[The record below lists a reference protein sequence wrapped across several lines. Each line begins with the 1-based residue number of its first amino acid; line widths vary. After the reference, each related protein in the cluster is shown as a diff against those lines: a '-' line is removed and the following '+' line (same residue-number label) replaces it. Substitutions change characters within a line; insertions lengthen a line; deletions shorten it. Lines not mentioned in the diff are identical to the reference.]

1 MTHRTSKL
9 ILGGAI
15 FLLGNLCQGQQVQEY
30 FENHCLDCHDSAS
43 TKGDFDLE
51 LLSTEFKREEVA
63 AKWQRVIEQIAF
75 GEMPPKKKSRP
86 DASQSREV
94 IAWIETELSKA
105 GHPSDLREKLKAP
118 EFGNYVDHTT
128 LFNGSIK
135 AAPYTPSRLW
145 KRSPDIFDS
154 MLIRGIGL
162 GQGRYG
168 RPNGHVAKIKQPFTI
183 EDKAGIKD
191 YADLTKADSATL
203 GTLMRNAEVIVG
215 KLTSGALHK
224 LHVSE
229 HGEIPDDQLPKDKR
243 GKPIRPRHPK
253 SPPEFESIILK
264 KDEPTEQE
272 IDAAVRKMYSLVIES
287 PPSYEDLGKYRELIR
302 KCIAEGGNGEG
313 LRIGLI
319 AIAISPDAIYRRE
332 FGSGSVDD
340 HGRQMLSPSDLASAI
355 AYALTDEPPDSEL
368 LSAIESGD
376 LANKAGIT
384 RQIERLWD
392 DGEIAKPRIL
402 RFFHEFFGYHDA
414 PKVFKDTARFKGD
427 YRKVPERLVQDADT
441 LVNHIVREDKDVFKR
456 LLTTEKYF
464 VAHSGDNEFETQG
477 NKELKEFHAYLK
489 DKGWEKFPYSTPKE
503 HGDKARSISRRFFSH
518 PNGNVVKGWMKYL
531 TRCDKNGIS
540 PMPMQNGRDYIK
552 LYDLDEK
559 TFDYPVEQPFVLAK
573 GKRIG
578 ILMHP
583 AWLLAHSLNLD
594 NDPVRRGKWIR
605 ERLLA
610 GTIPEIPIT
619 VDASIPEDPHK
630 SLRERF
636 TKITNDKYCW
646 RCHER
651 MNPLGMPFESFDD
664 FGRHR
669 NSTELLHGKGGK
681 KPVDSTGSLSG
692 TGLESL
698 DGPVKDPLELLQRIA
713 ESDRARQSFVR
724 HAFRYWMGRNESLT
738 DSQTLI
744 AADRAYLDAG
754 GSFRAMVI
762 SLLTSDSFLY
772 RKTPSK

>member
-1 MTHRTSKL
+1 MPHPTSSLL
-9 ILGGAI
+9 ISGTF
-15 FLLGNLCQGQQVQEY
+15 FLTGLLCQAAPVQDYLET
-30 FENHCLDCHDSAS
+30 HCLDCHDSAT

-75 GEMPPKKKSRP
+75 GEMPPKKKPRP
-86 DASQSREV
+86 DARKSREV
-94 IAWIETELSKA
+94 ISWIESELTKA

-118 EFGNYVDHTT
+118 EFGNYLDHTA
-128 LFNGSIK
+128 LFDGSIK

-154 MLIRGIGL
+154 MLVRGIGL
-162 GQGRYG
+162 GKGRYG
-168 RPNGHVAKIKQPFTI
+168 RPNGHVAKVKQPFTI
-183 EDKAGIKD
+183 EDKAGVKD
-191 YADLTKADSATL
+191 YAALTKADSATL
-203 GTLMRNAEVIVG
+203 GTLMRNAEVVVG

-224 LHVSE
+224 VHIRE
-229 HGEIPDDQLPKDKR
+229 HGEIPDDQLPKDKK

-253 SPPEFESIILK
+253 SPVEFESIILK
-264 KDEPTEQE
+264 ESGPTDEE
-272 IDAAVRKMYSLVIES
+272 IDAAIRKMYSLVIEHE
-287 PPSYEDLGKYRELIR
+287 PAAADFKKYRGLIR
-302 KCIAEGGNGEG
+302 KCISEGGNGEG

-332 FGSGSVDD
+332 IGAGPEDA
-340 HGRQMLSPSDLASAI
+340 HGRQMLSPSDLATAI
-355 AYALTDEPPDSEL
+355 AFALTDEPPDAEL
-368 LSAIESGD
+368 LTAAQNGD
-376 LANKAGIT
+376 LSNKAGTI

-392 DGEIAKPRIL
+392 NEEIAKPRIL
-402 RFFHEFFGYHDA
+402 RFFHEFFGYHGA

-427 YRKVPERLVQDADT
+427 YRNVPERLVEDADT
-441 LVNHIVREDKDVFKR
+441 LVNHIVREDEDVFAR
-456 LLTTEKYF
+456 LLTTDKYF
-464 VAHSGDNEFETQG
+464 VAHSGDNELETQG
-477 NKELKEFHAYLK
+477 NKELKEVYDYLK
-489 DKGWEKFPYSTPKE
+489 DTGWAKFPYSTPKE
-503 HGDKARSISRRFFSH
+503 HGDKARTISRRFFSH

-531 TRCDKNGIS
+531 TRCDENGVN

-559 TFDYPVEQPFVLAK
+559 TFDYPVEQPFVLAE

-636 TKITNDKYCW
+636 TKITDDKYCW

-651 MNPLGMPFESFDD
+651 MNPLGMTFESFDD

-669 NSTELLHGKGGK
+669 NGVEMLHGKGDK
-681 KPVDSTGSLSG
+681 KPVNSSG
-692 TGLESL
+692 FLEGAGNKTL
-698 DGPVKDPLELLQRIA
+698 DGEVKDPIEMLQRIA
-713 ESDRARQSFVR
+713 KSDRARQSFVR

-744 AADRAYLDAG
+744 AADRAYLKAG

-762 SLLTSDSFLY
+762 SLLTSDSFIY
-772 RKTPSK
+772 RKTPEK